1 MAQREREIDTIIR
14 ERGSP
19 GVCNTVA
26 EVKSLKV
33 KKKMGKCMMSQHRA
47 VVLLLH

>member
-1 MAQREREIDTIIR
+1 MAERVREIDTIIR

-19 GVCNTVA
+19 GARSAVA

-33 KKKMGKCMMSQHRA
+33 KETVWCLNTGLWF
-47 VVLLLH
+47 LLLH